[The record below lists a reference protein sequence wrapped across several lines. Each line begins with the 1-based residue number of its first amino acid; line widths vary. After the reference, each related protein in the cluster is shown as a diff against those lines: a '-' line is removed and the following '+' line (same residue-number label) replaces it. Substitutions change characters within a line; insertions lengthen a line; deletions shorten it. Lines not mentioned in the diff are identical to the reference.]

1 MALTNWLE
9 CNYLSFREK
18 DSEFGGNVKKEVVF
32 KGIRSFRTGLVVSNP
47 NAAGSYLSL
56 SRLVPKIK
64 SVCIQSADR
73 FEPKLPTDL
82 YIYSKYLTHERVNR
96 C

>member
-32 KGIRSFRTGLVVSNP
+32 KGIRSFRILGCLKP
-47 NAAGSYLSL
+47 KC
-56 SRLVPKIK
+56 SRFVPKFK
-64 SVCIQSADR
+64 SARTQD
-73 FEPKLPTDL
+73 
-82 YIYSKYLTHERVNR
+82 
-96 C
+96 